1 MADPDIALSRS
12 THDLIWKRL
21 PDGTFD
27 LVMAEGADA
36 VAQQIKIVLKTF
48 MGEWFLDTTVGIPY
62 FEDILKKNPRSEV
75 VETVLRGKIASV
87 TGVTRVTAFGISI
100 DNRLR
105 TMTIN
110 YSAETNEGTIEDSFR
125 LT

>member
-12 THDLIWKRL
+12 THDLVWKRL

-87 TGVTRVTAFGISI
+87 TGVTRVTAFDISI

-110 YSAETNEGTIEDSFR
+110 YAAETNEGTIEDSFR